1 MKCEIGEKKVKER
14 KNPTQVPVH
23 NIQEINSDTNL
34 KNGLVKIH
42 PSLVP
47 AVLILFLNPLK
58 IDPYTKIVVI
68 PYATIIQ
75 INNSIIFYCL
85 NLIP

>member
-1 MKCEIGEKKVKER
+1 
-14 KNPTQVPVH
+14 
-23 NIQEINSDTNL
+23 
-34 KNGLVKIH
+34 
-42 PSLVP
+42 
-47 AVLILFLNPLK
+47 
-58 IDPYTKIVVI
+58 VVI

>member
-1 MKCEIGEKKVKER
+1 
-14 KNPTQVPVH
+14 
-23 NIQEINSDTNL
+23 
-34 KNGLVKIH
+34 
-42 PSLVP
+42 
-47 AVLILFLNPLK
+47 
-58 IDPYTKIVVI
+58 VVN